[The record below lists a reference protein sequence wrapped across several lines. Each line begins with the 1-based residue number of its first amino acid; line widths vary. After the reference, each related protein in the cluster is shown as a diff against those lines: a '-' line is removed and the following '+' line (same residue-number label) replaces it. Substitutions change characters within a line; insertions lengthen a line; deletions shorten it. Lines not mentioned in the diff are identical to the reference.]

1 MGVPGRR
8 RRGRVLRRLDLVS
21 SYASLMKPVGPK
33 AEAFVWDK
41 RLITGIMGPVGSA
54 KTTTCIRKA
63 IHAALWQNPG
73 PDGVYRA
80 KGGVIRD
87 TYPQLKKTALASW
100 FTWFPKTLGDWNGE
114 APYEHTVRFR
124 VLAGEPFIAGPQRF
138 VTIELTMIFA
148 AIGENKVED
157 VMRGWE
163 LTFLWLNEGDLVAR
177 DVFTIGIGRVG
188 RYPSMLQG
196 GCKWRGIF
204 LDMNAPDVENWT
216 YELFVDQDLGLDA
229 ETMAELK
236 EELGELFGI
245 GFYVQPGGR
254 SKAPLPEN
262 IENLP
267 KGYYAQ
273 QILGMG
279 RDAHKIRRM
288 VDNEFGPVRRGQ
300 PVFTEYE
307 EKTHVAAEKLRP
319 IKDVPLRIAADA
331 GLTPAAVIGQ
341 RDHRGQIRVLGE
353 VVTFGN
359 GDNEQLEQ
367 LGATAFGRMVGRY
380 VKDEFPD
387 NDVSEIVWCD
397 PAATAGEGARGAD
410 PSWRQNF
417 TKGLRE
423 ELGERIRVKP
433 APVKGNRLEERLE
446 AVRKPMRTIVEG
458 GEPAFIICPVR
469 CKILR
474 RGFKG
479 MYIYARSKLANDMGR
494 FNNEPLKN
502 DFSHVQD
509 ANQYLCCGLTKQG
522 NGDDLGRGQAHPGT
536 RMDRGDRERRQAVT
550 VDNNYNRFSGR

>member
-1 MGVPGRR
+1 
-8 RRGRVLRRLDLVS
+8 
-21 SYASLMKPVGPK
+21 MKPVGPK
-33 AEAFVWDK
+33 AEAFAWDK

-54 KTTTCIRKA
+54 KTTTCIRKG

-73 PDGVYRA
+73 PDGVFRA

-100 FTWFPKTLGDWNGE
+100 FQWFPKSLGDWNGE

-124 VLAGEPFIAGPQRF
+124 VLAGAPFIAGPMRW
-138 VTIELTMIFA
+138 VTVELTMIFA
-148 AIGENKVED
+148 AIGEHKVED

-188 RYPSMLQG
+188 RYPSMTQG

-229 ETMAELK
+229 ETLAELK

-254 SKAPLPEN
+254 SKDPPPEN
-262 IENLP
+262 IQNLA

-279 RDAHKIRRM
+279 RDKHKIRRM
-288 VDNEFGPVRRGQ
+288 VDNEFGPVRKGQ
-300 PVFTEYE
+300 PVYTEYE
-307 EKTHVAAEKLRP
+307 DKLHVAAAKLKP

-353 VVTFGN
+353 VVMFAS
-359 GDNEQLEQ
+359 GDDALEQ
-367 LGATAFGRMVGRY
+367 LGATAFGRQVGRY

-387 NDVSEIVWCD
+387 NQVADIVWID
-397 PAATAGEGARGAD
+397 PAGTAGEGARGAD

-417 TKGLRE
+417 QKGLRE
-423 ELGERIRVKP
+423 ELGDHIRVKP
-433 APVKGNRLEERLE
+433 APVRGNRLEDRLE
-446 AVRKPMRTIVEG
+446 AVRKPMRVIVEG
-458 GEPAFIICPVR
+458 GEPGFVVCPSR

-479 MYIYARSKLANDMGR
+479 MYIYGRSELSNGMGR
-494 FNNEPLKN
+494 FHDKPVKN
-502 DFSHVQD
+502 DYSHVQD

-522 NGDDLGRGQAHPGT
+522 NGDDAAMSGRGHPGMAT
-536 RMDRGDRERRQAVT
+536 DRDRRRRQAT
-550 VDNNYNRFSGR
+550 ADRDYNTFTGR

>member
-1 MGVPGRR
+1 MT
-8 RRGRVLRRLDLVS
+8 L
-21 SYASLMKPVGPK
+21 AQLMKPVGPK
-33 AEAFVWDK
+33 AEAFAWDK

-54 KTTTCIRKA
+54 KTTTCIRKM
-63 IHAALWQNPG
+63 IHGALWQRPG
-73 PDGVYRA
+73 PDGVFRA
-80 KGGVIRD
+80 KWGVIRD

-100 FTWFPKTLGDWNGE
+100 FQWFPKALGDWNGE
-114 APYEHTVRFR
+114 APFEHTVRFSVFMGGR
-124 VLAGEPFIAGPQRF
+124 KFTV
-138 VTIELTMIFA
+138 ELTVIFA
-148 AIGENKVED
+148 AIGEHKVED

-163 LTFLWLNEGDLVAR
+163 LTGLWLNEGDLCVR

-188 RYPSMLQG
+188 RYPSMMQG
-196 GCKWRGIF
+196 GCAWRGII

-216 YELFVDQDLGLDA
+216 YELFVDQDLGLDP
-229 ETMAELK
+229 ETIAELK

-254 SKAPLPEN
+254 SKDPSPEN
-262 IENLP
+262 IHNLP

-279 RDAHKIRRM
+279 RDKHKVRRM
-288 VDNEFGPVRRGQ
+288 VDNEFGPVRKGQ
-300 PVFTEYE
+300 PVYTEYE
-307 EKTHVAAEKLRP
+307 DKLHVGEGKLRP

-353 VVTFGN
+353 VVVFAGSE
-359 GDNEQLEQ
+359 DEALEQ

-380 VKDEFPD
+380 CKDQFPD
-387 NDVSEIVWCD
+387 NPVSEIVWID
-397 PAATAGEGARGAD
+397 PAGTAGEGARGAD

-417 TKGLRE
+417 QKGLRE
-423 ELGERIRVKP
+423 ELGDNIRVKP
-433 APVKGNRLEERLE
+433 APVKGNRLEDRLE

-458 GEPAFIICPVR
+458 GEPGYLVCPTR

-479 MYIYARSKLANDMGR
+479 MYIYGRSQLSNGMGR
-494 FNNEPLKN
+494 FQDKPVKN
-502 DFSHVQD
+502 DYSHVQD

-522 NGDDLGRGQAHPGT
+522 NGDESDVGRPHPGAIE
-536 RMDRGDRERRQAVT
+536 RSSRREVKVER
-550 VDNNYNRFSGR
+550 DYNIHTGR